1 MSDKAAAAV
10 GREEGEE
17 PKKPP
22 CTFFR
27 ARKRAAGNIRGRR
40 VQRRESSCSSE
51 SSGENSDGDGGGKSD
66 EGNVAVVVKKRRRP
80 AGLAAG
86 RSEGT
91 KRKEKVDELQSSSS
105 SEEDGPGARVSVAFK
120 GTGESSSAGPRDMG
134 ATATLE
140 IDTALDRDARA
151 VEERARA
158 ERDRVASA
166 DNPLEDKQYR
176 GMNAYAK
183 FVEKRDSAA
192 GSAAKMSTGPQRA
205 PSNVRATV
213 RWDYAPDICKDY
225 KETGFCG
232 FGDSC
237 KFMHDRSDYKF
248 GWQLE
253 REMQEGT
260 YGEDDEDD
268 GKYEVSSDEEDLPF
282 KCFICKESF
291 RSPVVTKC
299 KHYFCERCALDH
311 YRKSQRCF
319 ACGKQTNGVFNPAKD
334 IMAKMEKMKKEEADR
349 ESRGGEGHSSDSD

>member
-1 MSDKAAAAV
+1 M
-10 GREEGEE
+10 
-17 PKKPP
+17 
-22 CTFFR
+22 
-27 ARKRAAGNIRGRR
+27 
-40 VQRRESSCSSE
+40 
-51 SSGENSDGDGGGKSD
+51 
-66 EGNVAVVVKKRRRP
+66 AVVMRKRRRP

-91 KRKEKVDELQSSSS
+91 KKRARGDEDDSSSS
-105 SEEDGPGARVSVAFK
+105 SDGEGGARTSRISVAFK
-120 GTGESSSAGPRDMG
+120 GSGEAPAGPRDQG

-158 ERDRVASA
+158 ERDKVAA
-166 DNPLEDKQYR
+166 AENPLEDKQYR
-176 GMNAYAK
+176 GLNAYAK
-183 FVEKRDSAA
+183 FVEKKDSAA

-205 PSNVRATV
+205 PSNIRATV

-260 YGEDDEDD
+260 YGQDDEDD
-268 GKYEVSSDEEDLPF
+268 GKYEVSSDEEELPF
-282 KCFICKESF
+282 KCYICKDSF
-291 RSPVVTKC
+291 KNPVVTKC
-299 KHYFCERCALDH
+299 RHYFCERCALER
-311 YRKSQRCF
+311 YRKNKRCA
-319 ACGKQTNGVFNPAKD
+319 ACGKQTSGVFNPAKE
-334 IMAKMEKMKKEEADR
+334 IVAKMDKMKKEEAA
-349 ESRGGEGHSSDSD
+349 EAKKEATGESDSQSD